1 MVIYECHIS
10 QTHTQNECN
19 VRDLIKSW
27 SIECVCMSA
36 SVHTH
41 IKTII
46 CIAKHSAKRTLDA
59 IERDFK
65 NLQTDAQCCIRK
77 GSERFHANNIF
88 LFCIFFDSWYQ
99 AVSGK
104 KSPIE
109 SGKNCNVSWFLHDWS
124 FSVCVRESAW
134 VCVDCKF
141 KLNRIDYCRLNEP
154 IPACFATSIRVFKDW
169 VNVFN
174 CVSRQLIDFFFGLNA
189 PL

>member
-1 MVIYECHIS
+1 
-10 QTHTQNECN
+10 
-19 VRDLIKSW
+19 
-27 SIECVCMSA
+27 MSA
-36 SVHTH
+36 SVYTH
-41 IKTII
+41 IKRII
-46 CIAKHSAKRTLDA
+46 CIAKNTAKRTVDA

-65 NLQTDAQCCIRK
+65 NLQTDAQCYIRK
-77 GSERFHANNIF
+77 GSKRFHANHIF

-109 SGKNCNVSWFLHDWS
+109 SGKNCNVSWFLHDWY

-154 IPACFATSIRVFKDW
+154 IPACFATSIPCFWGLGKCFQLCEQAANWFFFRSKR
-169 VNVFN
+169 
-174 CVSRQLIDFFFGLNA
+174 SSLID
-189 PL
+189 